1 MLKVTVYSGP
11 STVDSRPG
19 DVTLRTV
26 SERDLANVLSD
37 LGNEWRNADYMGQRQ
52 VVITIDPVQ
61 SDEEIEVR
69 IRRDIIA
76 EIERGL

>member
-11 STVDSRPG
+11 STVDDRPG
-19 DVTLRTV
+19 DITLRMV
-26 SERDLANVLSD
+26 SERDLAHVLSD

-61 SDEEIEVR
+61 SDEEIEAR